1 MSETQNNFPTSWV
14 QFTDDGLIIKSKSEI
29 MSDLDTIDKLSFGS
43 DMADTSGSAAQSNV
57 MGTAWYTHN
66 ELLAQCIASIGS
78 AVKAIYDSTNIMSC
92 TGRNLDNRVLGA
104 GITRR
109 EGESD
114 AALRYRYL
122 IAVSTPSISTSEG
135 LTARLTGA
143 QFQNN
148 DGDLIEIKSV
158 LITQNTGSD
167 PTDPEDV
174 ENPADTSIGI
184 DGHSILVC
192 LEIPGI
198 TDGTELETY
207 KPIDT
212 QYGSKID
219 NAVKYIGYVI
229 QQYKTLGC
237 GTNGSI
243 DVQIPDTSYTVWF
256 SLVTE
261 VSVSIKIEM
270 SYSSATVLQETYLE
284 IQNKIK
290 ESITNYMDS
299 FSIGKDVLFNDILS
313 LSQQVIISYG
323 YSNNE
328 VSVNSISITGN
339 SGTANTVNSE
349 IDIKADQIARLGVDG
364 ITFTDSGTQSLD
376 ELEL

>member
-43 DMADTSGSAAQSNV
+43 DMADTSGSTTQSNV

-158 LITQNTGSD
+158 LITQNTGSNA
-167 PTDPEDV
+167 PPV
-174 ENPADTSIGI
+174 DTSTTI
-184 DGHSILVC
+184 DEHSILVC

-198 TDGTELETY
+198 TNGTQLATY
-207 KPIDT
+207 SPIDT

-261 VSVSIKIEM
+261 VPVSITIGM

-339 SGTANTVNSE
+339 SATANTVNSE
-349 IDIKADQIARLGVDG
+349 IDIKADQIARLSVDG

>member
-1 MSETQNNFPTSWV
+1 MSEVQNNFPTSWV

-29 MSDLDTIDKLSFGS
+29 MTDLDTIDKLSFGS

-158 LITQNTGSD
+158 LITQNTGSKAA
-167 PTDPEDV
+167 PV
-174 ENPADTSIGI
+174 DTSTNI
-184 DGHSILVC
+184 DEHSILVC

-198 TDGTELETY
+198 TNGTELETY
-207 KPIDT
+207 NPVDT
-212 QYGSKID
+212 QYGSNI
-219 NAVKYIGYVI
+219 NAVQYIGYVI

-243 DVQIPDTSYTVWF
+243 DVEISDSYTVWF

-261 VSVSIKIEM
+261 VSISIGIEM

-349 IDIKADQIARLGVDG
+349 IDIKADQIARLSVDG